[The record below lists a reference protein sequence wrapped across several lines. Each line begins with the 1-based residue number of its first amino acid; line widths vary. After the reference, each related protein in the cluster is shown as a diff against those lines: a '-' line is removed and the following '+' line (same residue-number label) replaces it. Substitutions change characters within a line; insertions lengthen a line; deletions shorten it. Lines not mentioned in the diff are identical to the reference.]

1 MRRRN
6 MKTRKSQAEAI
17 LAGLPA
23 HVMDSCVDDMADA
36 VVAMLL
42 KQVAS
47 EMDDDAD
54 ESSHLRQIQ

>member
-1 MRRRN
+1 MRRRD
-6 MKTRKSQAEAI
+6 MKIKKSQAEAI

-23 HVMDSCVDDMADA
+23 DVMDELVEDMAEA

-42 KQVAS
+42 KQAAS

-54 ESSHLRQIQ
+54 ESSQLRQIQ